1 MLWLL
6 LAMVAI
12 VFFTA
17 WAILEAMAWAI
28 VFVVVALVGGA
39 ILGASSDLD

>member
-17 WAILEAMAWAI
+17 AAFVSAGAALGI
-28 VFVVVALVGGA
+28 VVVALVGGA
-39 ILGASSDLD
+39 VLGASADG